1 VVSTKVKTAVNELG
15 AEEKTEM
22 EGKVRG
28 RGEESEGRGGES
40 QGVGGGKCGGRW
52 GK

>member
-1 VVSTKVKTAVNELG
+1 VVSTKVKTAVHELG

-28 RGEESEGRGGES
+28 RGGKSEGGG
-40 QGVGGGKCGGRW
+40 VIGK
-52 GK
+52 